1 LQEFCLTGNIPAQF
15 FAQVI
20 QLPSALGDN
29 VMQIYKQLSNETGLE
44 LWPDFEEEGVE
55 VLAGNPKQSGRID
68 WGNIEGPMAVG
79 IWECTPG
86 KVRLIN
92 PFSELCTICQG
103 RVTVIDG
110 DGRQTTFGPGD
121 SFFIAQGET
130 STWDVHETIQKAF
143 FLYIDAEP

>member
-1 LQEFCLTGNIPAQF
+1 
-15 FAQVI
+15 
-20 QLPSALGDN
+20 
-29 VMQIYKQLSNETGLE
+29 
-44 LWPDFEEEGVE
+44 
-55 VLAGNPKQSGRID
+55 
-68 WGNIEGPMAVG
+68 MAVG